1 MALFNECMNSVYLF
15 GLLTLTEFNS
25 QQTHEFRKAQG
36 WLLVVL
42 CLFTVFVNLCNLLIL
57 TLIAAVNYLIK
68 KYQQYIE
75 KQRKMKIQ
83 EDATFMKSNYTD
95 NTRFVQDL
103 EEVKDDGALPEGRH
117 KKKKGKNK
125 NKKKKL

>member
-25 QQTHEFRKAQG
+25 QQTREFRKAQG
-36 WLLVVL
+36 WLLVIL

-68 KYQQYIE
+68 KY
-75 KQRKMKIQ
+75 
-83 EDATFMKSNYTD
+83 
-95 NTRFVQDL
+95 
-103 EEVKDDGALPEGRH
+103 
-117 KKKKGKNK
+117 
-125 NKKKKL
+125 

>member
-1 MALFNECMNSVYLF
+1 
-15 GLLTLTEFNS
+15 
-25 QQTHEFRKAQG
+25 
-36 WLLVVL
+36 
-42 CLFTVFVNLCNLLIL
+42 
-57 TLIAAVNYLIK
+57 
-68 KYQQYIE
+68 
-75 KQRKMKIQ
+75 MKIQ

-103 EEVKDDGALPEGRH
+103 EEVKDDGALHEGRQ